1 MSRGVALTA
10 GQPENN
16 SAPVDM
22 AEDTDKGKC
31 IPLSALLVARIA
43 RYLSSPAMGGLCTA
57 QYATPLPSG
66 RQRNSRPFLV
76 RDCFKELHR

>member
-1 MSRGVALTA
+1 MSRGAALTA

-16 SAPVDM
+16 SALVDM

-43 RYLSSPAMGGLCTA
+43 RYLSSPAMGDPCTA
-57 QYATPLPSG
+57 QTATPVPSSKQG
-66 RQRNSRPFLV
+66 SSRPLPV
-76 RDCFKELHR
+76 GDCFKELC